1 MKKMKYI
8 KNGVYTIVVL
18 LILMIG
24 VLLVAGRFG
33 IGGVRALVVQ
43 SGSMEPT
50 IPTKSVVLTV
60 PVHSYS
66 TGDVI
71 TFKQSGRDAVLV
83 THRIVSVEQKASDTQ
98 FTTKGD
104 ANEEAD
110 GETVSSQDVIGKV
123 LFSVPFVGS
132 IVSFAQTQIRFLLLA
147 IIPAVAIVYS
157 EILSIK
163 KQTTQYMTNRKAKK
177 AVQFE
182 K

>member
-8 KNGVYTIVVL
+8 KNSVYTIAVL

-24 VLLVAGRFG
+24 VLLIAGRFG

-50 IPTKSVVLTV
+50 IPTKSVVLTA

-66 TGDVI
+66 SGDVI

-83 THRIVSVEQKASDTQ
+83 THRIVRVEQKASDIQ
-98 FTTKGD
+98 FITKGD

-110 GETVSSQDVIGKV
+110 GETVPSQDVIGKV
-123 LFSVPFVGS
+123 LFSIPFIGA
-132 IVSFAQTQIRFLLLA
+132 IVSLAQTQIGFLLLV

-157 EILSIK
+157 EVLSIK
-163 KQTTQYMTNRKAKK
+163 KQTTQYITNKKAKK
-177 AVQFE
+177 GGTV
-182 K
+182 